1 MPTPLALSAA
11 KAGTCDLGSVNQTPH
26 RNPIGNPVGE
36 PHRKLWVLRHN
47 ASSATILPFSSPPY
61 PPHLLGSCGSFLTS
75 SHTWFSAGLVFLVSG
90 DPSLAQSPRD
100 T

>member
-47 ASSATILPFSSPPY
+47 ASSATILPFSSPPSSPSPGQLWVVPY
-61 PPHLLGSCGSFLTS
+61 LQPHLVQRWSCLPCL
-75 SHTWFSAGLVFLVSG
+75 W
-90 DPSLAQSPRD
+90 
-100 T
+100 